1 MCFRVGRLHFFNWKS
16 EDVPRESTSFE
27 TQCRKVVQ
35 ILTSGNRPISS
46 SMVCFYFL
54 FVFLK
59 HQKRRIVLWKSI
71 LVGLQRSIFGLPS
84 STLSQKMCFRVGR
97 PQLFNWKS
105 EDVPHENT
113 SFEIKCRKVV
123 QIWTFFCR
131 KPRVSTQ
138 TPIGIEARNHHHHQ
152 REKERAR
159 ESKTKKESERERERG
174 EGEKGSQ
181 SLYT

>member
-1 MCFRVGRLHFFNWKS
+1 M
-16 EDVPRESTSFE
+16 
-27 TQCRKVVQ
+27 
-35 ILTSGNRPISS
+35 
-46 SMVCFYFL
+46 
-54 FVFLK
+54 
-59 HQKRRIVLWKSI
+59 RIVLRKSI

-97 PQLFNWKS
+97 PHFFNWKS
-105 EDVPHENT
+105 EDGPHENT

-123 QIWTFFCR
+123 QIWIFFCR

-138 TPIGIEARNHHHHQ
+138 TPIGREARNHHHHQ

-159 ESKTKKESERERERG
+159 ESKTKKESKRERERG

-181 SLYT
+181 SLYTLKSPPPDRPPLRRPLCYYYNTTIVWGRWVNSRHIVHSRG